1 MKWYIWLA
9 IAIALGF
16 IIWAVTK
23 KKSAT
28 VPVGSA
34 ASNPIASNTNSGFI
48 ATGFNPY
55 QLTNI
60 G

>member
-9 IAIALGF
+9 IAIALVL

-23 KKSAT
+23 KKNTPIGS
-28 VPVGSA
+28 GSA
-34 ASNPIASNTNSGFI
+34 PVVSTGSGFI
-48 ATGFNPY
+48 ASGFNPY

-60 G
+60 A